1 MDPLQEA
8 ESPPPPF
15 NQQDV
20 HNKKTSVGIVAIVLS
35 AVGLGWIG
43 VHKFML
49 GFTTAGLIWLIV
61 SIVTC
66 GIAAII
72 FNILS
77 LIEGIIY
84 LTKTDED
91 FYQLYIVEK
100 KDWF

>member
-1 MDPLQEA
+1 MDQVQPA

-20 HNKKTSVGIVAIVLS
+20 HNSRISVGIVAIVLS
-35 AVGLGWIG
+35 AIGLGWIG

-49 GFTTAGLIWLIV
+49 GFNKAGLISLLV
-61 SIVTC
+61 SILTC

-91 FYQLYIVEK
+91 FFQLYMVEK